1 VSGSR
6 SAFVSP
12 PSPGDIVLAAPVRT
26 PIGKFGGALAA
37 LSAADLGTAAAA
49 AALSRAGLA
58 PGRTDLVDQVIFGH
72 ARQAGGG
79 PNTARQIAHRAGVPD
94 DRPAFT
100 VNQACGS
107 GLQAVLCA
115 ARAILLGEARVVL
128 AGGTES
134 MSNTPYLLPRARW
147 GYRLGHAEIVDG
159 MYRDGFDDPLSG
171 LVMGATAEELA
182 AEAGI
187 DRAAADAYALR
198 SQERCERARAAG
210 RFAAEIVPVE
220 VAGKRGAPLLV
231 DRDEHPRD
239 GVTLEALARMAPV
252 FRQGGTVTAA
262 NASGITDGAAAL
274 IVASRQAAAELGL
287 PVAARLLGWEVVGVE
302 PRIMGIGPVP
312 AVRRLLERCHR
323 DHGGAAHGG
332 LPVLGATGAT
342 DALPASDA
350 TEQFRMLDAIDA
362 IELNEAFAS
371 QVLACLGGLD
381 LPADCERVNP
391 DGGAI
396 ALGHPIGATGA
407 RILVTLLHGLEARQQ
422 RLGIATLCVSGGMGL
437 AALVEREALGAPGR
451 APGRREGASAGGGAL
466 LGEAS

>member
-1 VSGSR
+1 MSGSR
-6 SAFVSP
+6 SALVSP

-58 PGRTDLVDQVIFGH
+58 PGRIDLVDQVIFGH

-182 AEAGI
+182 VEAGV
-187 DRAAADAYALR
+187 DRAAADAYALL
-198 SQERCERARAAG
+198 SQERCARARAGG
-210 RFAAEIVPVE
+210 RFAAEIVPVR
-220 VAGKRGAPLLV
+220 VAGKKGEV
-231 DRDEHPRD
+231 VGERDEHPRD
-239 GVTLEALARMAPV
+239 GVTLAAPPTLRGSPTAR
-252 FRQGGTVTAA
+252 
-262 NASGITDGAAAL
+262 
-274 IVASRQAAAELGL
+274 
-287 PVAARLLGWEVVGVE
+287 
-302 PRIMGIGPVP
+302 
-312 AVRRLLERCHR
+312 RR
-323 DHGGAAHGG
+323 
-332 LPVLGATGAT
+332 
-342 DALPASDA
+342 
-350 TEQFRMLDAIDA
+350 
-362 IELNEAFAS
+362 
-371 QVLACLGGLD
+371 
-381 LPADCERVNP
+381 
-391 DGGAI
+391 
-396 ALGHPIGATGA
+396 
-407 RILVTLLHGLEARQQ
+407 
-422 RLGIATLCVSGGMGL
+422 
-437 AALVEREALGAPGR
+437 
-451 APGRREGASAGGGAL
+451 
-466 LGEAS
+466 

>member
-1 VSGSR
+1 VTR
-6 SAFVSP
+6 PDPTPRPDPAPRPDDV
-12 PSPGDIVLAAPVRT
+12 VLAAPVRT
-26 PIGKFGGALAA
+26 PIGKFGGALAP

-49 AALSRAGLA
+49 AALARAGLL
-58 PGRTDLVDQVIFGH
+58 PGRIDQVDQVIFGH

-79 PNTARQIAHRAGVPD
+79 PNTARQIAHRAGVPA

-115 ARAILLGEARVVL
+115 ARAIRLGEARVVL

-171 LVMGATAEELA
+171 LVMGETAEELA
-182 AEAGI
+182 AETGI

-198 SQERCERARAAG
+198 SQQRCARARAAG

-220 VAGKRGAPLLV
+220 VEGRKGRVVV

-239 GVTLEALARMAPV
+239 GVTPEALARMAPV
-252 FRQGGTVTAA
+252 FRGGGTVTAA

-274 IVASRQAAAELGL
+274 VVASRQAAAELGL

-312 AVRRLLERCHR
+312 AVRRLLGRAGE
-323 DHGGAAHGG
+323 GF
-332 LPVLGATGAT
+332 
-342 DALPASDA
+342 DALDS
-350 TEQFRMLDAIDA
+350 IDA

-371 QVLACLGGLD
+371 QVLACLAGLG
-381 LPADCERVNP
+381 LAADSERVNP

-407 RILVTLLHGLEARQQ
+407 RILVTLLHGLEARQG
-422 RLGIATLCVSGGMGL
+422 RRGIATLCVSGGMGL
-437 AALVEREALGAPGR
+437 AALVEREDGGLGGGPDGRDDAIGKHGAGAPT
-451 APGRREGASAGGGAL
+451 
-466 LGEAS
+466 

>member
-6 SAFVSP
+6 SALVSP
-12 PSPGDIVLAAPVRT
+12 PSPGDVVLAAPVRT

-58 PGRTDLVDQVIFGH
+58 PGRADLVDQVIFGH

-182 AEAGI
+182 VEAGV

-220 VAGKRGAPLLV
+220 VAGKRGASSPTIV

-239 GVTLEALARMAPV
+239 GVTLQALARMAPV

-312 AVRRLLERCHR
+312 AVRRLLERWHR
-323 DHGGAAHGG
+323 EHGGGANGG
-332 LPVLGATGAT
+332 LPAFG
-342 DALPASDA
+342 ALPASDA
-350 TEQFRMLDAIDA
+350 IGALATTDDFRALDAIDA

-381 LPADCERVNP
+381 LPADSERVNP

-437 AALVEREALGAPGR
+437 AALVEREAPGR
-451 APGRREGASAGGGAL
+451 SEGASSDGGTRI
-466 LGEAS
+466 GETS

>member
-6 SAFVSP
+6 SALVSP

-58 PGRTDLVDQVIFGH
+58 PGRADLVDQVIFGH

-182 AEAGI
+182 VEAGV

-220 VAGKRGAPLLV
+220 VAGKRGAASPAAVV

-239 GVTLEALARMAPV
+239 GVTLEALARMTPV

-312 AVRRLLERCHR
+312 AVRRLLARCHQA
-323 DHGGAAHGG
+323 DDG
-332 LPVLGATGAT
+332 LPALGAT
-342 DALPASDA
+342 DATGALTASDA
-350 TEQFRMLDAIDA
+350 TDEFRALDAIDT

-381 LPADCERVNP
+381 LPADSERVNP

-437 AALVEREALGAPGR
+437 AALVEREA
-451 APGRREGASAGGGAL
+451 PGRREGASADSGARRR
-466 LGEAS
+466 EESP